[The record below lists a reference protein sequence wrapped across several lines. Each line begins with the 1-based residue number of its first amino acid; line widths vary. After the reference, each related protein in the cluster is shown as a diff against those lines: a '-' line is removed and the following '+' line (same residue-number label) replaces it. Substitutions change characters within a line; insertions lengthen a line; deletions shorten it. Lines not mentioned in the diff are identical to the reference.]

1 MGNDHAKAYDAQL
14 RDMVAREVARKLS
27 REEMLNFE
35 GPIHYLCYHEVVK
48 PDLVSTPMRIVF
60 NPRTDGGPGH
70 LSTDGDGGADNRP
83 PPGDLEN
90 EAS

>member
-1 MGNDHAKAYDAQL
+1 MVELEHHRKSEHAVL
-14 RDMVAREVARKLS
+14 NERKPVIP
-27 REEMLNFE
+27 N
-35 GPIHYLCYHEVVK
+35 
-48 PDLVSTPMRIVF
+48 F

-70 LSTDGDGGADNRP
+70 LSTDGGADNRPP